1 MIPIATSGETTKR
14 VVPED
19 TLARIAGADLPVLRA
34 TTIALRK
41 LEANID
47 RISGKDLT
55 QAILRDPLMTLLV
68 IRFITS
74 HRTRSQTQDITTIA
88 HALMMLGLSRFFREF
103 HDLPVLQDELR
114 GNPAALGAALNTLS
128 RARTASLYAREWA
141 VIRHDVDP
149 EEVVVATLLH
159 DIGDVVWRGVLQKNA
174 ASETQPETE
183 VPPPALMRDAQ
194 HQLFVQWKLPGL
206 LVELMDNAHAE
217 RPRVQNVGLA
227 CQLAR
232 DAAFGW
238 RGPRVDETMKRVQRL
253 LHVSIA
259 ELHERVV
266 KASLAAAR
274 DWTMYGV
281 RPAAYYWPMLPEKH
295 P

>member
-1 MIPIATSGETTKR
+1 MPSQPNSENAKR
-14 VVPED
+14 VVPAD
-19 TLARIAGADLPVLRA
+19 TIARIAAAELPVLRA
-34 TTIALRK
+34 TATALRR

-47 RISGKDLT
+47 RISGNDLA
-55 QAILRDPLMTLLV
+55 QAILRDPLMTLRV
-68 IRFITS
+68 IRFITG

-114 GNPAALGAALNTLS
+114 ANPAALGAALTTLS

-141 VIRHDVDP
+141 VIRHDMDP

-159 DIGDVVWRGVLQKNA
+159 DIGDVAWRCVLQA
-174 ASETQPETE
+174 TPGAETGPETE
-183 VPPPALMRDAQ
+183 VPPPAQLRDAQ
-194 HQLFVQWKLPGL
+194 HQLFVQWGLPGL
-206 LVELMDNAHAE
+206 LVELMDNSYAE
-217 RPRVQNVGLA
+217 RPRVQNVALA
-227 CQLAR
+227 CRLAR

-238 RGPRVDETMKRVQRL
+238 QGPRVDDTMKRVQRL
-253 LHVSIA
+253 LHVSLA
-259 ELHERVV
+259 ELHERAV

-274 DWTMYGV
+274 DWAMYGV